1 MRVKNSDAFIDNFIS
16 LRKTF
21 KVRKSPNIIEIITST
36 GQKIYQNRNERFK
49 EGLYLFNMVR
59 RDVDSY
65 INANGEITPY
75 EELPVN
81 YANTKFD
88 YSKKIVGVDIN
99 NAYWTVA
106 YLKGYITKKTYEKG
120 LEQKDGMKSIRLSC
134 LSTLGKSK
142 LYSVYQEGEYIGEE
156 QVKTDQNLQDIYKD
170 IRYSTYGV
178 MYEISEVLGKDFCCW
193 RTDCIFF
200 YDTPQNKKL
209 VIDMIEDYGLTCKID
224 DKTEIKKGGV
234 TPRS

>member
-99 NAYWTVA
+99 NAY
-106 YLKGYITKKTYEKG
+106 
-120 LEQKDGMKSIRLSC
+120 C
-134 LSTLGKSK
+134 
-142 LYSVYQEGEYIGEE
+142 
-156 QVKTDQNLQDIYKD
+156 
-170 IRYSTYGV
+170 
-178 MYEISEVLGKDFCCW
+178 
-193 RTDCIFF
+193 
-200 YDTPQNKKL
+200 
-209 VIDMIEDYGLTCKID
+209 
-224 DKTEIKKGGV
+224 
-234 TPRS
+234 RSHT